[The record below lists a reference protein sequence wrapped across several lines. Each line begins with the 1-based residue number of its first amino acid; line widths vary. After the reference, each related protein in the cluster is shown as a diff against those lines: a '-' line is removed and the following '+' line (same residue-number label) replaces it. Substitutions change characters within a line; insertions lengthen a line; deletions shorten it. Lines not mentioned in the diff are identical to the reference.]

1 MAENQLK
8 TLEDQLR
15 PVPPAKALRE
25 IALAV
30 PSDCRKNI
38 IIIGSLAVG
47 YHYFGQQEDIVVRTK
62 DADCLLSPRIA
73 AIPAG
78 IAIAE
83 RLMGVGW
90 TFKRSG
96 NHTEPGTAST
106 PDSELPAVRL
116 CPPGQSEWFIELLAV
131 PELLSDR
138 NQQWSRL
145 ETRFGHFGICSFGF
159 LSLTSYRPSLT
170 DLGVYVARPE
180 MMALANLLEHPNIWP
195 ETMSGGFAGRADIK
209 RSNKDLGRVL
219 AIARLATARDE
230 DAMLSWPGLWDESLR
245 DRFPAEWMVLARG
258 VGNGMRA
265 LLASEVDL
273 EQAWFTC
280 RYGLLASAP
289 PTFDAFRLVG
299 ERALIDAITPLE
311 SMGRI

>member
-1 MAENQLK
+1 MK
-8 TLEDQLR
+8 TLEDLLR
-15 PVPPAKALRE
+15 PVSPANVLRA

-62 DADCLLSPRIA
+62 DADCLLSPGIA

-83 RLMGVGW
+83 RLMGAGW
-90 TFKRSG
+90 TFKRSK
-96 NHTEPGTAST
+96 NHSDPGTAST

-131 PELLSDR
+131 PEAFSDQSQR
-138 NQQWSRL
+138 WSRL
-145 ETRFGHFGICSFGF
+145 KTRNGHFGLCSFGF
-159 LSLTSYRPSLT
+159 LSLASYRPSPT
-170 DLGVYVARPE
+170 DLGVYIARPE
-180 MMALANLLEHPNIWP
+180 MMALANLLEHPTIRP

-230 DAMLSWPGLWDESLR
+230 DAMLSWPGLWDEALR

-258 VGNGMRA
+258 AGNGMRS

-273 EQAWFTC
+273 EQAWYTC
-280 RYGLLASAP
+280 VNGLLASTP
-289 PTFDAFRLVG
+289 PTFDAFKLVG
-299 ERALIDAITPLE
+299 RRVLQDAIPPLE
-311 SMGRI
+311 SIGRI